1 MEILQYSFVQ
11 KAIIGAFLISL
22 LVSLVGIY
30 VVLKRIVFIVGGI
43 SHYAFGGVGI
53 GFLLGI
59 NPIYVALPFG
69 VLGSIIIGII
79 SKRAKVSEDASI
91 GILWAFGMAIGI
103 IAIAL
108 TDKYTPDLMAYLFG
122 SLLAISNVDLILMMI
137 ATVISL
143 IIIVLFHREF
153 VYISFDEDFAYT
165 IGVNTTLFYF
175 LLLSLIAFDI
185 IVMIRAIGIILVI
198 ALISAP
204 VVIARDFAKSIF
216 GIRNLTFAISFGSSL
231 LGLYL
236 SYVFDVSASAII
248 VVLLF
253 VLIIISKLIRRRG

>member
-1 MEILQYSFVQ
+1 VCATE
-11 KAIIGAFLISL
+11 L
-22 LVSLVGIY
+22 LTQI
-30 VVLKRIVFIVGGI
+30 
-43 SHYAFGGVGI
+43 
-53 GFLLGI
+53 
-59 NPIYVALPFG
+59 
-69 VLGSIIIGII
+69 
-79 SKRAKVSEDASI
+79 
-91 GILWAFGMAIGI
+91 
-103 IAIAL
+103 
-108 TDKYTPDLMAYLFG
+108 
-122 SLLAISNVDLILMMI
+122 
-137 ATVISL
+137 
-143 IIIVLFHREF
+143 
-153 VYISFDEDFAYT
+153 
-165 IGVNTTLFYF
+165 FYF